1 MCGLPPAVSEEEG
14 AQEVRGRGR
23 LGVPLENGTE
33 SGGNTPK
40 ATSAGRK
47 VLTTPTKCAP
57 FYTSS
62 MTSHISRGAMR
73 VAGVSRGDVMR
84 RFGVHI

>member
-1 MCGLPPAVSEEEG
+1 VHERYKVREGWEYPFRLSES
-14 AQEVRGRGR
+14 
-23 LGVPLENGTE
+23 GTV

-47 VLTTPTKCAP
+47 VLTTPTKCTP

-62 MTSHISRGAMR
+62 TTSHISRGAMR
-73 VAGVSRGDVMR
+73 VASVSRGQ
-84 RFGVHI
+84 GTS